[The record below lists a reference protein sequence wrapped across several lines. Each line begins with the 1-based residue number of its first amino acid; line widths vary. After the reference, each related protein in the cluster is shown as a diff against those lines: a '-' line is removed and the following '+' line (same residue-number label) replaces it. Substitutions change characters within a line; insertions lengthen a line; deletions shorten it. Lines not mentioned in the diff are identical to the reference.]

1 MSIRTAAQPPHG
13 TARVGVVLRTA
24 AATWYQDG
32 PDAPLLRIPTGS
44 ALAPGSAP
52 RPDAPPEGAPAAVLF
67 DRDGTLIE
75 DVPHNTDP
83 ARVRA
88 RPHAAEAMRLLEAAG
103 TRAAVVT
110 NQPDIGRGLLTLA
123 QLEALHARMAELL
136 GPIEVT
142 AVCPHIPGAGCGC
155 RKPAPGLVH
164 AVCRVLGLPPART
177 VVVGDIGTDLLA
189 AHHAGAPGLLVPN
202 EATRPEETDA
212 APRTAGHLASA
223 VRILLGP
230 AHGPDDTRA
239 HTRSRPGGLG

>member
-1 MSIRTAAQPPHG
+1 MVHG
-13 TARVGVVLRTA
+13 
-24 AATWYQDG
+24 
-32 PDAPLLRIPTGS
+32 
-44 ALAPGSAP
+44 APG
-52 RPDAPPEGAPAAVLF
+52 AVLF

-110 NQPDIGRGLLTLA
+110 NQPDVGRGLLTLA
-123 QLEALHARMAELL
+123 QLEALHARMAQLL

-142 AVCPHIPGAGCGC
+142 AVCPHVPGAGCGC

-177 VVVGDIGTDLLA
+177 VVVGDVGTDLLA
-189 AHHAGAPGLLVPN
+189 AHNAGAPSLLVPN

-212 APRTAGHLASA
+212 APRAAGHLASA
-223 VRILLGP
+223 VRTLLGP
-230 AHGPDDTRA
+230 APGRPYGPAADAPGRRPEGRPERGVGAGPGGARA
-239 HTRSRPGGLG
+239 HARSRPGGRG